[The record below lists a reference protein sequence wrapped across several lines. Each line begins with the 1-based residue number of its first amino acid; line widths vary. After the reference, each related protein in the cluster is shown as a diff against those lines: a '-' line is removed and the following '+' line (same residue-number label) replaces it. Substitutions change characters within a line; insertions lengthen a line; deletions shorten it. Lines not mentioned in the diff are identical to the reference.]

1 MRDTTV
7 DGKMQRGMFLVRDL
21 PNDKIDLNS
30 GAFSDSPFSTDLPFL
45 QHGWPLGGPQE
56 RYVFPPLCP
65 IYKVLSRRGVLS
77 TTGHSTNFVMW
88 MEVPSNRR
96 NIINNIGM
104 ADQDTWIKA
113 GVGGFLS
120 LKF

>member
-56 RYVFPPLCP
+56 RYVCFHRFLPHLQ
-65 IYKVLSRRGVLS
+65 S
-77 TTGHSTNFVMW
+77 TVQKECG
-88 MEVPSNRR
+88 
-96 NIINNIGM
+96 IIAPYNNNIYRP
-104 ADQDTWIKA
+104 
-113 GVGGFLS
+113 V
-120 LKF
+120 